1 MKSEK
6 AKKDEIGFEPGVFSP
21 LHKRKKTRN
30 VNMQSHAYAGG
41 AFLSDVFL
49 FYLFTFL
56 QCILYFFLLFYFI
69 IAPVH
74 R

>member
-1 MKSEK
+1 
-6 AKKDEIGFEPGVFSP
+6 
-21 LHKRKKTRN
+21 
-30 VNMQSHAYAGG
+30 MQSHAYAGG